1 MKATISAF
9 LFCVFLGIH
18 APLSAQSLDKKIE
31 KAFSELEG
39 DPNIKN
45 GIVSLTV
52 MDANSGVVVFAK
64 NEQIGL
70 ATASTL
76 KTITTA
82 TAYSVLGKDFRY
94 HTDLSYTGEIDANG
108 TLKGDLILKGSGDPT
123 LGSDRFPESNAN
135 VLLQRWVSAVKAQ
148 GIKRIEGRVIGDD
161 LLFNGHQ
168 APGGWTWVDMGNYY
182 GAGVSSLNWRENTFN
197 VVLSAGANVGDPV
210 ELIGTEPRVSY
221 LTILNE
227 VTTGEKGSGDQVYA
241 YSAPYSSIIHL
252 RGSYGI
258 DLNKKISLSL
268 PNGAYDV
275 AVNLQSCLLDEGI
288 AVEEPASTAFLM
300 AHADT
305 QIPAQTHL
313 LDRYESP
320 ALSQI
325 AHWFNRISI
334 NLYGEALLKTIALHV
349 DENPTTQDMVKW
361 EEKFWEE
368 KLGIQPGELR
378 IRDGSG
384 LSPETRVTTLAMT
397 KIMNYAKAQP
407 WFGDFYENLP
417 LYNNMK
423 MKSGTISGVLG
434 YTGYQTTSDGRPLV
448 FSLLINNYRGSAPS
462 MRQKMFKML
471 NSLK

>member
-1 MKATISAF
+1 MKLYISAF
-9 LFCVFLGIH
+9 LFFVFLGTH
-18 APLSAQSLDKKIE
+18 SQLFAQTLTNKIE
-31 KAFSELEG
+31 KSFLELEN

-52 MDANSGVVVFAK
+52 MDASSGAILFAK
-64 NEQIGL
+64 GEQTGL

-76 KTITTA
+76 KAITTA
-82 TAYSVLGKDFRY
+82 TAYSVLGSNFTY
-94 HTDLSYTGEIDANG
+94 NTDLSYTGEIDANG
-108 TLKGDLILKGSGDPT
+108 ILKGDIILKGSGDPT
-123 LGSDRFPESNAN
+123 LGSDRFSQSNADT
-135 VLLQRWVSAVKAQ
+135 LLQRWVSVIKAK
-148 GIKRIEGRVIGDD
+148 GIQKIEGKVIGDD

-182 GAGVSSLNWRENTFN
+182 GAGVSSLNWRENTFS
-197 VVLSAGANVGDPV
+197 VVLSAGSKAGEPV
-210 ELIGTEPRVSY
+210 ELVRTEPQVSY

-227 VTTGEKGSGDQVYA
+227 VKTGEVGSGDQVYA
-241 YSAPYSSIIHL
+241 YSAPYSSIVHL
-252 RGSYGI
+252 RGTYAI
-258 DLNKKISLSL
+258 DLNKKINLSL

-275 AVNLQSCLLDEGI
+275 AFNLQNRLLDEGI
-288 AVEEPASTAFLM
+288 SVGEPATTAFLIS
-300 AHADT
+300 HSGVHV
-305 QIPAQTHL
+305 PGRTHL

-320 ALSQI
+320 TLSQI
-325 AHWFNRISI
+325 AHWFNRVSI
-334 NLYGEALLKTIALHV
+334 NLYGEALLKTIALQV
-349 DENPTTQDMVKW
+349 DESPMTEKMVRW
-361 EEKFWEE
+361 QTEFWEE

-397 KIMNYAKAQP
+397 KILNYAKAQP

-417 LYNNMK
+417 IYNDMK

-434 YTGYQTTSDGRPLV
+434 YTGYQTTSDGQPLV

-462 MRQKMFKML
+462 MRQKMFKAL